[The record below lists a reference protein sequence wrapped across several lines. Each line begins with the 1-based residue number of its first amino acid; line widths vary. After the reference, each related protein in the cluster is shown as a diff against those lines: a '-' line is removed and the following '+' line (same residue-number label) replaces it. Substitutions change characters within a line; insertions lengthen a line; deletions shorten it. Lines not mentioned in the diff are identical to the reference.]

1 MQETFRLLIMLPD
14 ILPFWQLTWT
24 VWCFFFLL
32 EQIFFFWYGLI
43 NCLDFCCLAES
54 ANCIWRC
61 KGEWQ
66 RCTQIDN
73 NQKHCFRKKKRGSS
87 LEVVWRSWYLLYSGC
102 KTSLTK
108 HGLGSTWGV
117 LMLSLWSISCVIAR
131 RQQHFWM
138 IARHSEHPPP
148 RPKRLR
154 DCQPRPA
161 RATAMFGQTESCG
174 HRSSKW
180 PLQGL
185 GCHMSQIPDKIFQ
198 SCNLGTVY
206 NSCIFLGLSIAGGP
220 VSPWHAQDIWWCFL
234 HSLPPCKACTSN
246 LPQGPK
252 GLDTW
257 TCFDLNFSTL
267 SGH

>member
-1 MQETFRLLIMLPD
+1 MLSLQAICNYYKFPPPQLRPSWGAGCRRKNRRRLLHEKRWK
-14 ILPFWQLTWT
+14 FSCKKHSHSQLLMIYWLCCHISCHSDNLLALFD
-24 VWCFFFLL
+24 VFFLFFFCWSRSS
-32 EQIFFFWYGLI
+32 FFWYGLI

-87 LEVVWRSWYLLYSGC
+87 LEVVWRSFYLLYFGC

-148 RPKRLR
+148 RPQKAQRL
-154 DCQPRPA
+154 PA
-161 RATAMFGQTESCG
+161 KA
-174 HRSSKW
+174 SKGYSNVW
-180 PLQGL
+180 PDRKLW
-185 GCHMSQIPDKIFQ
+185 P
-198 SCNLGTVY
+198 
-206 NSCIFLGLSIAGGP
+206 
-220 VSPWHAQDIWWCFL
+220 
-234 HSLPPCKACTSN
+234 
-246 LPQGPK
+246 
-252 GLDTW
+252 
-257 TCFDLNFSTL
+257 
-267 SGH
+267 